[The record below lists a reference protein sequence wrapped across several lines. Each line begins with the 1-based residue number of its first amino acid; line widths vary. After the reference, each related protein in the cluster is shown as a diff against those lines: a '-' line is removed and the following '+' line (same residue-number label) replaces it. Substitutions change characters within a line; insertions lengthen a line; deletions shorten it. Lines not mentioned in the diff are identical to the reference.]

1 MEWSAEGLL
10 LGVRNLGETST
21 IIEVFTR
28 EYGVYYGVVRGG
40 KSKKIAPTLQP
51 GAQLDVTWRAR
62 LENHLGVFNAELLSS
77 RFSMVLN
84 QRDSLAGLN
93 SICSL
98 LRFSLPERDPH
109 PVLYDRTIYLLNM
122 LTNNSNWPFLYMK
135 WELALLQDM
144 GFGLDL
150 DRCAVTNQTEN
161 LQYISPKSGR
171 AVSKKAAGKWA
182 DKLLPLPACLTDIDK
197 SSDANLE
204 DGFKV
209 TGYFL
214 KNWLAPLMN
223 DKPLPTSRE
232 RLLDT
237 LRRKGEL

>member
-62 LENHLGVFNAELLSS
+62 LENHLGVFSTEMLSS

-84 QRDSLAGLN
+84 QRDSLAGL
-93 SICSL
+93 SVICSL
-98 LRFSLPERDPH
+98 LRFSLSERDPH
-109 PVLYDRTIYLLNM
+109 PLLYDRTIHLLDM
-122 LTNNSNWPFLYMK
+122 LINNTNWPFFYMK

-150 DRCAVTNQTEN
+150 DRCAVTNQSEN
-161 LQYISPKSGR
+161 LRYISPKSGR

-182 DKLLPLPACLTDIDK
+182 DKLLPLPSCLTDIDQ
-197 SSDANLE
+197 SSDASLE

-223 DKPLPTSRE
+223 DRPLPASRE
-232 RLLDT
+232 RLLNI
-237 LRRKGEL
+237 LRRKGAL

>member
-51 GAQLDVTWRAR
+51 GAQL
-62 LENHLGVFNAELLSS
+62 
-77 RFSMVLN
+77 
-84 QRDSLAGLN
+84 
-93 SICSL
+93 
-98 LRFSLPERDPH
+98 RFSLPERDPH
-109 PVLYDRTIYLLNM
+109 PVLYDRTIYLLDM

-223 DKPLPTSRE
+223 DKPLPASRE